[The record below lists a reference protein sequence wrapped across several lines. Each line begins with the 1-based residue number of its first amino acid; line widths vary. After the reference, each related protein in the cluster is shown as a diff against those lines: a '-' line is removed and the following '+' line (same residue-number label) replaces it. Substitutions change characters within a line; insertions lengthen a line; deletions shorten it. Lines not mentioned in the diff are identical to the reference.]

1 MTLSSPAPEPTAT
14 PRRIDRIEGEMM
26 VVNSY
31 LIHGPEGVIVVDA
44 QLTTSDAAKVHEA
57 VVASGLD
64 LAGIV
69 ITHPHPDHY
78 AGAGLLA
85 PAGAPIVATPSVDTV
100 IRRDDAEK
108 DAIVGPMMGDQWP
121 SARRFP
127 DTLVEPGA
135 TLTLGGLSLRVT
147 ETGSGESYADTQWW
161 LDDRTVFVGDV
172 AYNGMH
178 AYLADAQHVQWLQVL
193 ERLDTDLAD
202 DAVLCPGHGVP
213 AGKGVLTAQRRYI
226 EAFVAAVVDHAEDD
240 RQTRQAAVVERM
252 RGEVDDERLLFL
264 MELSIDPVHAA
275 LKTSG

>member
-1 MTLSSPAPEPTAT
+1 
-14 PRRIDRIEGEMM
+14 
-26 VVNSY
+26 
-31 LIHGPEGVIVVDA
+31 
-44 QLTTSDAAKVHEA
+44 
-57 VVASGLD
+57 
-64 LAGIV
+64 
-69 ITHPHPDHY
+69 
-78 AGAGLLA
+78 
-85 PAGAPIVATPSVDTV
+85 
-100 IRRDDAEK
+100 
-108 DAIVGPMMGDQWP
+108 MMGDQWP

-161 LDDRTVFVGDV
+161 LD
-172 AYNGMH
+172 
-178 AYLADAQHVQWLQVL
+178 
-193 ERLDTDLAD
+193 TDLAD
-202 DAVLCPGHGVP
+202 DAVLYPGHGVP

-226 EAFVAAVVDHAEDD
+226 EAFVAAVGDHAEDD